1 MKLIVEWDFSSI
13 VSYDPITILCMQ
25 LDVVWQMRIPSST
38 FTKFVQTYTV
48 NCHSSPKVHFPW
60 ILGHWTNTA
69 WILALNQGRFDIGS
83 TEKNMNHC
91 LQLRI
96 SQSQTISCFLKH
108 ASSFILAVK
117 FSSFTVALQGSPPT
131 APWECI
137 EYWERRKAA
146 FIARLFFPPWGT
158 LIYIKQKGTRG

>member
-1 MKLIVEWDFSSI
+1 M
-13 VSYDPITILCMQ
+13 ILSQFCACSQ
-25 LDVVWQMRIPSST
+25 TLLFGKWEYQSST

-48 NCHSSPKVHFPW
+48 NCHSAPKVHLPW

-69 WILALNQGRFDIGS
+69 WLLALNQARFDTGS
-83 TEKNMNHC
+83 TEKSRNHC

-108 ASSFILAVK
+108 ASSPNFGCQIFWFYRSSSGFFYPMGMYWIL
-117 FSSFTVALQGSPPT
+117 G
-131 APWECI
+131 
-137 EYWERRKAA
+137 ERRKAA

-158 LIYIKQKGTRG
+158 LIHIQQKGTRG